1 MRHKGVAAM
10 CGVLLA
16 VTGCSGVGRAG
27 SDRSSAPAPT
37 TTSGTSTHSSPR
49 VIDSVPD
56 GLRLSLPAA
65 GASVEGA
72 FDIDLMTALAAPTID
87 EEPVKRGMLL
97 AQVSLFRTGVDP
109 AIPSGQPYLLTLGG
123 EWRQFD
129 LGRYG
134 FEAPTYGELSMALS
148 PDGRHVALADPSG
161 LVTVDLGTLAFR
173 RFDLP
178 VDEAVA
184 MRWSA
189 DAATL
194 HFRDRNGTRQCGP
207 KGCVLDVATGDV
219 DEVSYEVFLAAPRY
233 AGEVI
238 EVQGWT
244 RSRPARIVAHTGD
257 EPPTVTE
264 MAYRAIPSTG
274 GGPAA
279 ARDVAF
285 AQCSNKRQRRD
296 ESGVVVVEPSTGA
309 LVGLLSARR
318 GGPCALNA
326 QTWLTAGHLVVS
338 NWQTGDLWLWNVGT
352 KSVSRVATSRT
363 NSLNIDVAGEVM
375 AQHLRGQLRR

>member
-1 MRHKGVAAM
+1 VKHAGVAAM
-10 CGVLLA
+10 CGVLLTI
-16 VTGCSGVGRAG
+16 TGCSAG
-27 SDRSSAPAPT
+27 SMGTPDRSSAPEPT
-37 TTSGTSTHSSPR
+37 TTSESPTPAPAP

-65 GASVEGA
+65 SAPVEGA

-97 AQVSLFRTGVDP
+97 AQVSLFRTDVDP
-109 AIPSGQPYLLTLGG
+109 AIASGQPYLLTLGS

-148 PDGRHVALADPSG
+148 SDGRNVALADPSG
-161 LVTVDLGTLAFR
+161 LVTVDLGTQAFR

-178 VDEAVA
+178 VDEPVA
-184 MRWSA
+184 LKWSA

-207 KGCVLDVATGDV
+207 KACVLNVATGNL
-219 DEVSYEVFLAAPRY
+219 DEASYEMFHSAPGA
-233 AGEVI
+233 AGEVV

-244 RSRPARIVAHTGD
+244 RSRPARIVTHTAD
-257 EPPTVTE
+257 AAPTVTE
-264 MAYRAIPSTG
+264 LPYRALPSTG

-279 ARDVAF
+279 GRNVAF
-285 AQCSNKRQRRD
+285 PQCSNNRQRRD
-296 ESGVVVVEPSTGA
+296 ENGVVVVEPSAGA
-309 LVGLLSARR
+309 VVALLSTSR
-318 GGPCALNA
+318 GGPCSLSA
-326 QTWLTAGHLVVS
+326 QTWLTAQHLIVN
-338 NWQTGDLWLWNVGT
+338 NWQTGDLWLWDVGT

-375 AQHLRGQLRR
+375 AQRLRSQLRR

>member
-1 MRHKGVAAM
+1 MAI
-10 CGVLLA
+10 
-16 VTGCSGVGRAG
+16 TGCSAGVVGTP
-27 SDRSSAPAPT
+27 DRSSAPEPT
-37 TTSGTSTHSSPR
+37 VTAESPTPSP
-49 VIDSVPD
+49 VIDSVPA

-65 GASVEGA
+65 GAPVEGA

-87 EEPVKRGMLL
+87 EEPVERGMLL
-97 AQVSLFRTGVDP
+97 AQVSLFRTDVDP

-207 KGCVLDVATGDV
+207 KGCVLDVSTGDL

-244 RSRPARIVAHTGD
+244 RSRPARIVAHTAD
-257 EPPTVTE
+257 APPAVTE

-279 ARDVAF
+279 GRDVAF
-285 AQCSNKRQRRD
+285 AQCSNKRERRD
-296 ESGVVVVEPSTGA
+296 ESGVVVVKLSTGA
-309 LVGLLSARR
+309 LVGLLSTRR

-338 NWQTGDLWLWNVGT
+338 NWQTGDLWLWDVGT

-363 NSLNIDVAGEVM
+363 NSLNVDVAGEVM
-375 AQHLRGQLRR
+375 ALRLRGQLRR